1 MRLSDKVAIITGG
14 GSGIGREMCVL
25 FASVGAKVVVADID
39 RHAAEETVDIIR
51 EQGKEAR
58 SVIVDVTDNAL
69 IEHMVA
75 ITLDQYGTIDI
86 LCNNAGIG
94 GDLSLAAEASEAM
107 WDRVIAVNLKSV
119 FMISRRV
126 IPEMLKRGGGVIIN
140 TASAAGLIASAA
152 GCDYTASKHGVIGLT
167 KQLAY
172 EYGQQGIRVNA
183 VCPGV
188 IDTNHTAGM
197 LGADGPFHDL
207 TMRAPAGR
215 YGKATEVA
223 TLALFL
229 ATDDA
234 SFMHG
239 CAVPVEGGSTIY

>member
-1 MRLSDKVAIITGG
+1 MRLKDKVAIITGG

-25 FASVGAKVVVADID
+25 FAAEGAKVVVADID
-39 RHAAEETVDIIR
+39 VDAAEETVDIICER
-51 EQGKEAR
+51 GDQAR
-58 SVIVDVTDNAL
+58 SVMVDVTDNAL
-69 IEHMVA
+69 IEQMVVT
-75 ITLDQYGTIDI
+75 TLEQYGTIDI

-94 GDLSLAAEASEAM
+94 GDLSPAAEASEAV

-172 EYGQQGIRVNA
+172 EYGQKGIRVNA

-197 LGADGPFHDL
+197 LGVDGPFHDL

-223 TLALFL
+223 ALALFL
-229 ATDDA
+229 ASDEA

-239 CAVPVEGGSTIY
+239 CAVPIEGGSTIY